1 VRFGGPIAP
10 TLRGTR
16 ALTTA
21 GLQATLACGE
31 MNREIDEIA
40 SLRRSGEVRKIAL
53 VPEAS
58 MPDLTFL
65 GGFQ

>member
-1 VRFGGPIAP
+1 
-10 TLRGTR
+10 
-16 ALTTA
+16 
-21 GLQATLACGE
+21 
-31 MNREIDEIA
+31 MNTEIDEIA